1 MSWISDIGTELG
13 GAVSSAEGAITTV
26 AQAGH
31 TLLGSQGSLTV
42 GNVSI
47 GTGVTQGDIATTKTI
62 TNANV
67 SGALNTNIFSSMLT
81 EITSNPL
88 ILLAI
93 IAVILILVMK
103 K

>member
-13 GAVSSAEGAITTV
+13 GVVSSAEGAITTV
-26 AQAGH
+26 ANAGH
-31 TLLGSQGSLTV
+31 TLLGSGGSLTV
-42 GNVSI
+42 GNVQI
-47 GTGVTQGDIATTKTI
+47 GTGVTQGDITTANT
-62 TNANV
+62 NV

-93 IAVILILVMK
+93 IAIILILVMK